1 VFLVGADELTTFL
14 DWKKPERVLEL
25 ARLGVATRPGVEHDR
40 LDAVVAQLS
49 RPERFELFELDPLS
63 ISSSGLRARVA
74 RGEPIDRYVP
84 PAVAA
89 EIQRRG
95 LYRPR
100 AWVH

>member
-1 VFLVGADELTTFL
+1 
-14 DWKKPERVLEL
+14 VLEL
-25 ARLGVATRPGVEHDR
+25 ARLGVATRPGVAHDR

-49 RPERFELFELDPLS
+49 RPGRVELFELDPLPL
-63 ISSSGLRARVA
+63 SSSELRDRVA
-74 RGEPIDRYVP
+74 RGEPIDQFVP
-84 PAVAA
+84 PSVGA